1 MRRFIIVKVLVFV
14 SGGYLLFTIEN
25 VSDVE
30 LVTDFPFILLSR
42 SRQLYLLNSR
52 KKDID
57 NMFNNSR

>member
-30 LVTDFPFILLSR
+30 LVTDFPCILLSR